1 MIKLHT
7 HIIINFKNIFLNSI
21 KIIIGGVIMINLT
34 AKERML
40 LEDEKS
46 HEELCVSKYKDY
58 ASKAKCQELSNLF

>member
-1 MIKLHT
+1 
-7 HIIINFKNIFLNSI
+7 
-21 KIIIGGVIMINLT
+21 MINLT

-58 ASKAKCQELSNLF
+58 SSKAKCQ